1 MPCNSDYLERDHYE
15 AQSRLACECLDYA
28 LGALGKPV
36 PAWITAAAG
45 NYYGNPAKLNE
56 ATVMLCTL
64 CRGMTAALQ
73 TVIIYDG
80 RSPQARKLADWWE
93 AHQKA
98 DAAREARELQA
109 KTQEAHRQSA
119 LSKLTDEERRAL
131 GIAAVQP

>member
-1 MPCNSDYLERDHYE
+1 MERDHHE

-28 LGALGKPV
+28 LSALGKPV

-45 NYYGNPAKLNE
+45 NYYGNPAKLND

-64 CRGMTAALQ
+64 CRGMTEAQMTA
-73 TVIIYDG
+73 TIYNG
-80 RSPQARKLADWWE
+80 RIPHARKLADWWE

-98 DAAREARELQA
+98 DAAREARELEA
-109 KTQEAHRQSA
+109 KTREAHRQSA